1 MNILAIMPQ
10 KLQNTANA
18 QQSQAKHNTGFAIPP
33 YGLQKDTVSFSGVNK
48 LAQQATNTISD
59 VIEAKVEREK
69 IRMTRIAT
77 TYLDALE
84 AIALSLR
91 DDGISFDRAYC
102 ELNPVKSAK
111 SYTSKIVRSGSFK
124 VPDAI
129 RATLYVKNP
138 YDLSLLNDKLL
149 PEMQKRGYILAHTD
163 IKHEELLKRGYLT
176 PPGGNL
182 ATAKAYELP
191 DLDIRLEDARDNISQ
206 LAPELQYSIS
216 KPQKSGYED
225 IQMRFVREFDKKKN
239 PIQHE
244 LIILFGPNYAQAK
257 HIESEKVYNH
267 LRNFG
272 ELHMKFEDQTLGSH
286 SQKATRYIDLIREM
300 FVGKVSKKLF
310 LNAKNKDLYDI
321 QDEIPIRFTD
331 DDINLFNTYFSG
343 LKDRVRS
350 CYSEHRKA
358 AAPSALAQRE
368 LAASQRHDR
377 ALITQIHDGLAD
389 TIEYFNHLT
398 GIKDAKTHK
407 TPKDVKDSISKK

>member
-18 QQSQAKHNTGFAIPP
+18 QQSQAKHNTGFAIPT

-206 LAPELQYSIS
+206 LAPELRYSIS

-343 LKDRVRS
+343 LKD
-350 CYSEHRKA
+350 
-358 AAPSALAQRE
+358 
-368 LAASQRHDR
+368 
-377 ALITQIHDGLAD
+377 
-389 TIEYFNHLT
+389 
-398 GIKDAKTHK
+398 
-407 TPKDVKDSISKK
+407 